1 METFYVFPRGSYKH
15 ASENKHVE
23 ATIEKGVVWNIHNK
37 AMRVGPANPPT
48 SNKNIYLT
56 MFDRSQIT

>member
-1 METFYVFPRGSYKH
+1 
-15 ASENKHVE
+15 VE
-23 ATIEKGVVWNIHNK
+23 ATIEKGVVWIIHNE

-48 SNKNIYLT
+48 SNKNIFLT